1 MWRNDAMLVRGIA
14 LLIGVFINQAIAC
27 QDKINEL
34 AFTRF
39 HYGSEQDFP
48 YQQLGVDTVRNKL
61 FGREVLMAKAD
72 FKESEAI
79 QFGEDVFISNIY
91 EHSKYEVSYTVSP
104 APFHSKQADSFEIL
118 LEKISK
124 LRKLLPICSEHFVD
138 LWLDV
143 MSVIAALNHPPSKL
157 DVYID
162 KINKHIL
169 VFHETGWIS
178 VYPSTEQGRLVIGMG
193 EPPDS

>member
-1 MWRNDAMLVRGIA
+1 MNPHITSNTHKLAVLIRGIA

-79 QFGEDVFISNIY
+79 QFGEDV
-91 EHSKYEVSYTVSP
+91 
-104 APFHSKQADSFEIL
+104 
-118 LEKISK
+118 
-124 LRKLLPICSEHFVD
+124 
-138 LWLDV
+138 
-143 MSVIAALNHPPSKL
+143 
-157 DVYID
+157 YID
-162 KINKHIL
+162 KISIYWL
-169 VFHETGWIS
+169 SMRQAG
-178 VYPSTEQGRLVIGMG
+178 
-193 EPPDS
+193 